1 MQSVQVIFPL
11 SIPSAEAAVAAEAAS
26 EGAFLLSF
34 EAGSILPADAVQ
46 PSVDA
51 PPADVAVT
59 PGWVSPPG
67 LPAQWPVLAGG
78 GEGQVLAAG
87 GADLPTRQMV
97 GLDPTFPAN
106 VISRSEAEAI
116 LSAVAPI
123 LPLVDPQKLLADVG
137 GLPIRADEAV
147 SIADHVPRINADDA
161 KGVRAAALVL
171 GQGAGADKSRPD
183 NSATKAAFAGADDK
197 AAPLPETAVKPKWPE
212 TATSPMAQGVP
223 EGQPEPPVGS
233 PSAQV
238 KPPAQPD
245 IRQPSAALPD
255 PRPTQQPTAAAGQS
269 AKPSLADGIA
279 VEPAAQVLPEG
290 VQDTLTLPPRADMS
304 ADTVEA
310 ATVTIV
316 STRTPSLDAKAA
328 PPSVAA
334 EGTVRPTIP
343 PIGFWESIFA
353 GLSGPTEELAG
364 SGAAPATGEEEPLP
378 APPPVQKDRPTPP
391 DALPAPSLVAPGL
404 ADPGPSAD
412 ETPQTPDPLPETSL
426 AADLPKGPPQLPVRA
441 TDSSPSAQVIA
452 SDVPKVPI
460 EALDEVALTLSA
472 PAPLVSPAS
481 QQTGIPTVP
490 GAPPMP
496 QLLAQVA
503 GAVLHVEQG
512 TTELALS
519 PEELG
524 HVRLRMEPDA
534 ANPDRMV
541 VMISF
546 ERPETLDLF
555 RRHAGELAE
564 AIRQAGYSGADIGF
578 GQYGSGNAPDQREGS
593 GGSAALTTHD
603 HATPTAS
610 TAPPRPIDG
619 ASLDLRL

>member
-1 MQSVQVIFPL
+1 
-11 SIPSAEAAVAAEAAS
+11 
-26 EGAFLLSF
+26 
-34 EAGSILPADAVQ
+34 
-46 PSVDA
+46 
-51 PPADVAVT
+51 
-59 PGWVSPPG
+59 
-67 LPAQWPVLAGG
+67 
-78 GEGQVLAAG
+78 
-87 GADLPTRQMV
+87 
-97 GLDPTFPAN
+97 
-106 VISRSEAEAI
+106 
-116 LSAVAPI
+116 
-123 LPLVDPQKLLADVG
+123 
-137 GLPIRADEAV
+137 
-147 SIADHVPRINADDA
+147 
-161 KGVRAAALVL
+161 
-171 GQGAGADKSRPD
+171 
-183 NSATKAAFAGADDK
+183 
-197 AAPLPETAVKPKWPE
+197 
-212 TATSPMAQGVP
+212 
-223 EGQPEPPVGS
+223 
-233 PSAQV
+233 
-238 KPPAQPD
+238 
-245 IRQPSAALPD
+245 
-255 PRPTQQPTAAAGQS
+255 
-269 AKPSLADGIA
+269 
-279 VEPAAQVLPEG
+279 
-290 VQDTLTLPPRADMS
+290 
-304 ADTVEA
+304 
-310 ATVTIV
+310 
-316 STRTPSLDAKAA
+316 
-328 PPSVAA
+328 
-334 EGTVRPTIP
+334 
-343 PIGFWESIFA
+343 
-353 GLSGPTEELAG
+353 
-364 SGAAPATGEEEPLP
+364 
-378 APPPVQKDRPTPP
+378 
-391 DALPAPSLVAPGL
+391 
-404 ADPGPSAD
+404 
-412 ETPQTPDPLPETSL
+412 
-426 AADLPKGPPQLPVRA
+426 VRA
-441 TDSSPSAQVIA
+441 TDSSPSAQVSA